1 MKKFL
6 VTLITI
12 VMALAIATVS
22 LADSVGAAAYQVG
35 GGEEEEYFAYNGTVS
50 AGKVGAGTHC
60 GAGET
65 LFYNENG
72 VAGQGTG
79 VTFSANAEAKGV
91 EATGSFRAGTVD
103 YNTHGSATYSAGEAR
118 ATAATTLGYGENGLQ
133 VNANVGAEVNAVEV
147 KGSVGAT
154 IAGVEVNASASVKV
168 GVGAKAKVGY
178 SDGVLKLEVGAA
190 LGIGGTVGVEIN
202 VGQITNKVT
211 EGAKKAWSWVKSWF

>member
-12 VMALAIATVS
+12 VAVLAIATVS
-22 LADSVGAAAYQVG
+22 LADSVGAAAYQTSA
-35 GGEEEEYFAYNGTVS
+35 GESEEYFAYNGTVT
-50 AGKVGAGTHC
+50 AGKMEAGTHC

-79 VTFSANAEAKGV
+79 LTFSANAEMKGV
-91 EATGSFRAGTVD
+91 EATGSYRAGTEN

-133 VNANVGAEVNAVEV
+133 ANAVVGAEVNAMEL

-154 IAGVEVNASASVKV
+154 VAGVEVNASASVKV
-168 GVGAKAKVGY
+168 GVGAKANVGY
-178 SDGVLKLEVGAA
+178 SNGILKIEVGAA
-190 LGIGGTVGVEIN
+190 LGIGGTVGVDVN
-202 VGQITNKVT
+202 VGQIANKVT